1 MVLLTYIQ
9 SLDNA
14 SQAGLTKFIFGQA
27 ASMMIKDVYLT
38 SAAAVLIILLVLIFW
53 KELKLTSFDE
63 EYARTLQIPVTA
75 VTVLYRGMLLLTVII
90 GIQTVGAVLI
100 SSLLIAP
107 AAAAR
112 QWTDKLGTMITLA
125 GFFGAL
131 SGIGGVI
138 WSASV
143 TKLPTGPA
151 IIVCL
156 STIVFIS
163 LLFSSKYGVIYRRL
177 RRCIVSYERTN

>member
-63 EYARTLQIPVTA
+63 EYARTLQIPVTS

-143 TKLPTGPA
+143 RQRHQPYWPGES
-151 IIVCL
+151 L
-156 STIVFIS
+156 S
-163 LLFSSKYGVIYRRL
+163 
-177 RRCIVSYERTN
+177 